1 MAESSCGSTTVI
13 GRITGLKAVPTDTK
27 DKVSNTNQ
35 QMAPVTEPDSDK
47 LTFYS
52 TARRAFPHKFKTSLK
67 FNFCFCLT

>member
-47 LTFYS
+47 LMFP
-52 TARRAFPHKFKTSLK
+52 RRPDVHFPHKFQSSLK